1 MKQTLYKNYEDLPLV
16 LTAKEL
22 SRLLRISR
30 SGAYA
35 LMARE
40 NFPTLSLGKR
50 VVVPKE
56 GLLKWLEEA
65 TKGQLHHKP

>member
-1 MKQTLYKNYEDLPLV
+1 MKQDLYKNYEDLPLL

-35 LMARE
+35 LMAKE
-40 NFPTLSLGKR
+40 GFPSVSLGKR
-50 VVVPKE
+50 IVVPKE
-56 GLLKWLEEA
+56 GLLKWLREA
-65 TKGQLHHKP
+65 TKE